1 VGDTDLEL
9 VRRMLRGDEA
19 AFERFFDATYPA
31 LYRFAL
37 PRLDFDRDAAA
48 EVAQATI
55 CKAIRKLHTFRGEAA
70 LLTWLNTFCRRE
82 LYAHTTRHHTRV
94 EVMLVD
100 DDPEVRAAL
109 ESLRRSDADDLD
121 AALDRTRIA
130 VLVQRV
136 LDHLP
141 AHYADALEWKY
152 IDEVSVQEVAQRLGV
167 GAKAAESLLTRAR
180 RAFRDALQ
188 TLVLAWPG
196 PDPFPAFAKAP
207 AGSAVAGATETAPQR
222 RKGWRR

>member
-1 VGDTDLEL
+1 MDETDLEL
-9 VRRMLRGDEA
+9 VRRMIRGDAA

-70 LLTWLNTFCRRE
+70 VLTWLNTFCRRE
-82 LYAHTTRHHTRV
+82 LYAYTRRHHTPA
-94 EVMLVD
+94 EVTLLE

-109 ESLRRSDADDLD
+109 ESLRASDADDLD
-121 AALDRTRIA
+121 AALDRGKVA
-130 VLVQRV
+130 ALVQRV
-136 LDHLP
+136 LDHMP
-141 AHYADALEWKY
+141 PHYADALEWKY
-152 IDEVSVQEVAQRLGV
+152 IDEVSVQEIAQRLGV

-180 RAFRDALQ
+180 RAFRDAFQ
-188 TLVLAWPG
+188 TVVAAW
-196 PDPFPAFAKAP
+196 PDPFE
-207 AGSAVAGATETAPQR
+207 GEGR
-222 RKGWRR
+222 

>member
-1 VGDTDLEL
+1 VGETDLDL
-9 VRRMLRGDEA
+9 VRRMIRGDQA

-48 EVAQATI
+48 DVAQATI

-82 LYAHTTRHHTRV
+82 LYAHTTKHHTRV
-94 EVMLVD
+94 EVALLD

-109 ESLRRSDADDLD
+109 ESLRRSGADDLD
-121 AALDRTRIA
+121 AALDRTKIA

-141 AHYADALEWKY
+141 PHYADAPEWKY
-152 IDEVSVQEVAQRLGV
+152 VDELSVQEIAQRLGL

-180 RAFRDALQ
+180 RAFRDAFL
-188 TLVLAWPG
+188 TVAPAWPG
-196 PDPFPAFAKAP
+196 PNPF
-207 AGSAVAGATETAPQR
+207 E
-222 RKGWRR
+222 GWGR